1 LPFCAKQ
8 TKACRR
14 LELGQHPQRVS
25 AGYLAGRTSLS
36 EHRLAPLPPSVGR
49 VWKAG
54 DGLPNRSDLC
64 QRMIGGAAVVRATIN
79 VGLRHAVNRE
89 DVAAC
94 RIFFT
99 KLAEALSAAT
109 LARALGR

>member
-1 LPFCAKQ
+1 
-8 TKACRR
+8 
-14 LELGQHPQRVS
+14 
-25 AGYLAGRTSLS
+25 
-36 EHRLAPLPPSVGR
+36 
-49 VWKAG
+49 
-54 DGLPNRSDLC
+54 
-64 QRMIGGAAVVRATIN
+64 MIGGAAVVRATIN